1 MDMIDPAELR
11 DAASRL
17 LTDAVDRRAPWAEG
31 AGAADGQALT
41 QAMVDLG
48 WLMLTVPEDHGGL
61 GQDFAALAPIYEE
74 MGRALS
80 PVSLAGAMAAVDV
93 LAASGDAAAPQWLAG
108 IADGTIRF
116 VVAETAQTGPRITAA
131 IDLIEGAQDATHVLF
146 VQADGQG
153 PAVIAARDQAGVI
166 AEPVPTWDRGRRYG
180 SLRLTGAEAQVLA
193 GDGVLARDLA
203 AAHRNLAIAWD
214 NLGGAVQALQEVVDY
229 MGTRQQFGRP
239 IGSFQA
245 LKHRAADLKVHLE
258 VARALVAHA
267 TKAYVARSDGWQ
279 VLAGQ
284 ARLLAGEA
292 YSAIA
297 EDTVQLHGGVGFT
310 WEFDCHLF
318 LKRALMNGVVDGTP
332 EDLRDRCA
340 PHVVAATLAL

>member
-11 DAASRL
+11 EAASRL
-17 LTDAVDRRAPWAEG
+17 LTDAVDRRAPWTDGAEC
-31 AGAADGQALT
+31 ADGQALT
-41 QAMVDLG
+41 QSMVDLG
-48 WLMLTVPEDHGGL
+48 WLMLTVPEDQGGL
-61 GQDFAALAPIYEE
+61 GQNFAALAPIYEE

-80 PVSLAGAMAAVDV
+80 PMSLTRSMAAVDV
-93 LAASGDAAAPQWLAG
+93 LVASGDAAASALLGG
-108 IADGTIRF
+108 IADGSVRF
-116 VVAETAQTGPRITAA
+116 VVAEMVQTGPVMTAA
-131 IDLIEGAQDATHVLF
+131 IDLIEGAQDATHFLF
-146 VQADGQG
+146 VQANGQG
-153 PAVIAARDQAGVI
+153 PAVIVARDQAGVR
-166 AEPVPTWDRGRRYG
+166 AEPVRSWDLGRRYG
-180 SLRLTGAEAQVLA
+180 ALRLDGASAQVLS
-193 GDGVLARDLA
+193 GDGALARDLA
-203 AAHRNLAIAWD
+203 AAHRNLAVAWD
-214 NLGGAVQALQEVVDY
+214 NLGGGAQAPQEAVDY

-267 TKAYVARSDGWQ
+267 TKAYVARSQGWQ
-279 VLAGQ
+279 GLAGQ

-292 YSAIA
+292 YNAIA

-318 LKRALMNGVVDGTP
+318 LKRALMDAVVDGTP

-340 PHVVAATLAL
+340 PQVVAATLAL